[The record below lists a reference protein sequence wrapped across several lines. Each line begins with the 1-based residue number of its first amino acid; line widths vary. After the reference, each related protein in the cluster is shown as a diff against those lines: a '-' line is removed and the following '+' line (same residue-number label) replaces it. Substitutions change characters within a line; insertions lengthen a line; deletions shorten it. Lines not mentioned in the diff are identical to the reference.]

1 MLRLASTLLLSTALL
16 SPALARAQE
25 AAQPVVP
32 AANGA
37 ADQAAT
43 DQPTGDAA
51 PESAQVEEQ
60 PVEVSTPGGEIIVTG
75 NRDRNIQRAAP
86 QVVTVLGTAEIARTG
101 EGNIAGALGRVT
113 GLSVVGNGYVYVRGL
128 GDRYSL
134 ALLNGSP
141 LPSPEPLKRVVPL
154 DLFPAGIIASS
165 LVQKSYSVNYPGEFG
180 GGVINLT
187 TKAVPKEAFLQ
198 FGGGIGFDT
207 ETTNQLGYTY
217 YGSSTDWTGFDN
229 GQRDLTTA
237 LKSFFASGD
246 RISAGNV
253 DANALAQGIVN
264 TRNGLIQKIPN
275 MPPNWSASLTGGKSF
290 DLGGATLGLI
300 AAAGY
305 SNKWT
310 SRDAINQT
318 SIAPDLA
325 SLASDYERVT
335 TDNRIVVN
343 GMLGIGLEFGANK
356 IRWTN
361 LYIRDTLK
369 HTRLGLGRNVNS
381 NAETDHQVQDT
392 AWYERQLID
401 TQIVAELKPL
411 DNLSVDLRGGY
422 ANSQREAPYELSFDY
437 VRTNSAS
444 DPYGS
449 YFVNRLNNG
458 NGGDATVSFSDLNEN
473 LWSGG
478 VDLSYKLIPTVSV
491 SAGYAYGDTRRT
503 SSRRDFQ
510 FLAASDFPSGV
521 GLFRP
526 DYLLSQAVIKA
537 FNIKLIESNEGAP
550 AFLAT
555 LRNHAGYAKIDA
567 QLTDSL
573 QLDAGVRYET
583 AKLVVAPIEVFN
595 TPGTST
601 TPTIQDRNYWLPAA
615 TLTWEVRENM
625 QVRLN
630 ASKTIARPQ
639 FRELVY
645 QFYFDPD
652 SNRTYRG
659 NPNLI
664 DSQLT
669 NAEARYEWYFA
680 RDQRF
685 SLSAFY
691 KRLKNPI
698 ESFVAGED
706 FTTSFANAPKA
717 DLYGAEV
724 EVQKYFD
731 LSDWGGMFASRRF
744 ATIVNYTYTKS
755 KLKVKEGDTTSYY
768 LSASNNALEYFRDGA
783 PLTGQSEHIANVQ
796 LGLEDTDGLSQQTIL
811 LSYASKRVTSRG
823 LLNSGQPDIFAN
835 PGLRVDFVARQGFQL
850 FAKELELKF
859 EARNLTGRKNI
870 EYQQLGDKRIKVNTY
885 DVGRTL
891 ALSASLK
898 F

>member
-1 MLRLASTLLLSTALL
+1 MITPRLATLLLLSTAL
-16 SPALARAQE
+16 SMPALAQAQE
-25 AAQPVVP
+25 ATPSATAETVAPQDDTGT
-32 AANGA
+32 AA
-37 ADQAAT
+37 
-43 DQPTGDAA
+43 DAA
-51 PESAQVEEQ
+51 PQEQ
-60 PVEVSTPGGEIIVTG
+60 APEISVPGGEIIVTG
-75 NRDRNIQRAAP
+75 QRERNVQRAAA
-86 QVVTVLGTAEIARTG
+86 QVVSVLGTAEIARTG

-154 DLFPAGIIASS
+154 DLFPSSIIASS

-180 GGVINLT
+180 GGVVNLT
-187 TKAVPKEAFLQ
+187 TKAVPQDAFIQ
-198 FGGGIGFDT
+198 VGGGISADT

-229 GQRDLTTA
+229 GQRDYTSA
-237 LKSFFASGD
+237 LKSFLASGD
-246 RISAGNV
+246 RISSGTV

-275 MPPNWSASLTGGKSF
+275 MPPNWTASLSGGKSF
-290 DLGGATLGLI
+290 DLGGATLGVI
-300 AAAGY
+300 ATAGY

-310 SRDAINQT
+310 SRDAINQIST
-318 SIAPDLA
+318 SPDVGDLF
-325 SLASDYERVT
+325 SDYRRVT
-335 TDNRIVVN
+335 TDNRVVVN
-343 GMLGIGLEFGANK
+343 GMLGVGLEFGKNR

-381 NAETDHQVQDT
+381 NAEADHQVQDT

-401 TQIVAELKPL
+401 TQVVAELKPL
-411 DNLSVDLRGGY
+411 DGLSVDLRGAY

-437 VRTNSAS
+437 VRSNSSA
-444 DPYGS
+444 DPYGD

-478 VDLSYKLIPTVSV
+478 VDVGYKVIPTVKV
-491 SAGYAYGDTRRT
+491 TAGYAYGDTRRT

-510 FLAASDFPSGV
+510 FQAPSDFPSGV
-521 GLFRP
+521 GMFRP
-526 DYLLSQAVIKA
+526 DYLLSDAVIKA
-537 FNIKLIESNEGAP
+537 YNIKLVETNEGVP

-555 LRNHAGYAKIDA
+555 LRNHAGYAKIEA
-567 QLTDSL
+567 ELLSGL

-583 AKLVVAPIEVFN
+583 AKLRVSPIQVFN
-595 TPGTST
+595 TPGSNAA
-601 TPTIQDRNYWLPAA
+601 PTNLDNDYWLPAA
-615 TLTWEVRENM
+615 TLTWEVRDNM

-652 SNRTYRG
+652 TNRTYRG
-659 NPNLI
+659 NPNLK
-664 DSQLT
+664 DSSLT
-669 NAEARYEWYFA
+669 NAEARFEWYFA

-685 SLSAFY
+685 SLSGFY
-691 KRLKNPI
+691 KQIKNPI

-724 EVQKYFD
+724 ELQKYFD

-744 ATIVNYTYTKS
+744 TSIVNYTYTKS
-755 KLKVKEGDTTSYY
+755 KLRVKEGDTTSYY
-768 LSASNNALEYFRDGA
+768 LAASSNALEYFRDGA
-783 PLTGQSEHIANVQ
+783 SLTGQSEHIANVQ
-796 LGLEDTDGLSQQTIL
+796 FGLEDTDKLSQQTLL

-823 LLNSGQPDIFAN
+823 LVNTGQPDIYED
-835 PGLRVDFVARQGFQL
+835 PGLRIDFVARQGFDL
-850 FAKELELKF
+850 FGKELELKF
-859 EARNLTGRKNI
+859 EARNLTGRKHI
-870 EYQQLGDKRIKVNTY
+870 EYQQVAGNRIDVNTY
-885 DVGRTL
+885 DVGRTFS
-891 ALSASLK
+891 LSASLK